1 MASWLVPALKA
12 MLPHLGDLVSVA
24 KPHFTRKKPET
35 DQVALVQEQIGELQA
50 AVSQN
55 ATHLQ
60 ELALQL
66 QRTVAA
72 LEQAAASAER
82 RLRAAFVLS
91 LVAAAFSVTSLSLA
105 IFLAYFR

>member
-12 MLPHLGDLVSVA
+12 VLPHLGTLVDVA
-24 KPHFTRKKPET
+24 KPHFTRKKPEL
-35 DQVALVQEQIGELQA
+35 DQAGLVQEQIAELQA

-72 LEQAAASAER
+72 LEEAASKAER
-82 RLRAAFVLS
+82 RLKATFLLGV
-91 LVAAAFSVTSLSLA
+91 VAVGFSVVAIGLSV
-105 IFLAYFR
+105 FLAYLR